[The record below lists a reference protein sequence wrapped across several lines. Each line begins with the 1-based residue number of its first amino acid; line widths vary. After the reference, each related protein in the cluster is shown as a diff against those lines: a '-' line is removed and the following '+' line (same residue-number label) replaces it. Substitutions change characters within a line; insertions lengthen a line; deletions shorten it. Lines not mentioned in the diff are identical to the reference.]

1 MCLYFVRHGM
11 TSQDAPDKNMI
22 SGWNGVPL
30 NAEGRVNAAHAAAY
44 LKDRGITN
52 ILASDTLRAQQTA
65 RILSQRLDVPMVL
78 TEKLRSWNM
87 GALQGMLVET
97 AKPFLE
103 FFQKNP
109 SVRVPQG
116 EKFEQFYRRFKGAFE
131 SLVAYSR
138 KFPNAAPVV
147 VTHSQCLDLIPWFLR
162 DIEPGRPL
170 ESLGSKPGDIFKLV
184 TEGDLQLRKVRI

>member
-1 MCLYFVRHGM
+1 M
-11 TSQDAPDKNMI
+11 TAQDAPDRNMI

-65 RILSQRLDVPMVL
+65 RILSQRLDVPAVL

-97 AKPFLE
+97 ARPFLK
-103 FFQKNP
+103 FFQENP
-109 SVRVPQG
+109 DVRVPQG
-116 EKFEQFYRRFKGAFE
+116 EKFQQFYSRFKGVFE
-131 SLVAYSR
+131 NLVAYSR
-138 KFPNAAPVV
+138 KFPNAEAVV

-162 DIEPGRPL
+162 DQETGKVL
-170 ESLGSKPGDIFKLV
+170 ESLGTKPGDILKLV
-184 TEGDLQLRKVRI
+184 TTGELQLRKVRF